1 MSDTTEALLR
11 RLVQINEEILERS
24 DEGFSQLRSEI
35 GGLRAEVGG
44 VRGEVG
50 GLRGDVQTL
59 TGRFDGFVRTN
70 YGKYDD
76 LESRVEQVE
85 RRLDAIEPKPRS

>member
-24 DEGFSQLRSEI
+24 DEGFSQLQSEI
-35 GGLRAEVGG
+35 
-44 VRGEVG
+44 G